1 MKKTVVINGKE
12 HKVWEFERIVYWF
25 CFANLIAQMIILY
38 LNFTT
43 FKNSMVTK
51 AFLGGLQTVILPL
64 TIILAVVSTHNSRIY
79 RLVREMLNE
88 NLRLLEEER
97 KKNVKKAPKNSSKNV
112 KNVPKKPRKN
122 VKETKDGTK

>member
-1 MKKTVVINGKE
+1 MKKTIVINGKE
-12 HKVWEFERIVYWF
+12 YKVWELERIIYWF

-64 TIILAVVSTHNSRIY
+64 TIILAVVSTHNGRIH

-88 NLRLLEEER
+88 NIRLLAEED
-97 KKNVKKAPKNSSKNV
+97 KKNVKKAPK
-112 KNVPKKPRKN
+112 KPRKN
-122 VKETKDGTK
+122 VKKKKEEKDGTK

>member
-43 FKNSMVTK
+43 FKNSMVTR
-51 AFLGGLQTVILPL
+51 AFLGGLQTVVLPL

-88 NLRLLEEER
+88 ELRLLAEEE
-97 KKNVKKAPKNSSKNV
+97 KAKNV

-122 VKETKDGTK
+122 VKKKKEEKDGTK